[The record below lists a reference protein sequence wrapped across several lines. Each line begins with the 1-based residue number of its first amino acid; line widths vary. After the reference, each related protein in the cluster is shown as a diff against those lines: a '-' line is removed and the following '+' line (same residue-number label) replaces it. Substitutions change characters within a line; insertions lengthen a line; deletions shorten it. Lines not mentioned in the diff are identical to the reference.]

1 MGHHQ
6 PSTAEAAAVDFH
18 RQNLRKINFF
28 HQR

>member
-1 MGHHQ
+1 MG
-6 PSTAEAAAVDFH
+6 TAEAAAVDFH